1 MKEQTLIELTILFA
15 LIRATSNQCLMID
28 NKELRH
34 TMKQSFNR
42 VQKESDKMY
51 KLLENTDEL
60 NGKVFEEILDEIE
73 NCTGQIR
80 KSIEIV
86 AD

>member
-42 VQKESDKMY
+42 VQKEADKMY
-51 KLLENTDEL
+51 KLLEKTDEL